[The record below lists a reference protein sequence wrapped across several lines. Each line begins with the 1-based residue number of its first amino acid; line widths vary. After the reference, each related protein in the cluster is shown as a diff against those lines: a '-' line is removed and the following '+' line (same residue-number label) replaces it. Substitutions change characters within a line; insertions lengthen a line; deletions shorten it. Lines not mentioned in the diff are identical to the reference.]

1 MNLKISEL
9 TCICKKRHN
18 LDILFVLHR
27 EKYFNHKWLGHSSYG
42 IVMSIQYFWCVLDWF
57 LVTWYYNVQQ
67 FLSQSPTHIIIPNH
81 SEIIGKPTLVWRH
94 LVGCLCDKCQVA
106 GESESPMKKAM
117 YRKTGK
123 SGILIVHWCVLLSL
137 RGFCRS

>member
-1 MNLKISEL
+1 
-9 TCICKKRHN
+9 
-18 LDILFVLHR
+18 
-27 EKYFNHKWLGHSSYG
+27 
-42 IVMSIQYFWCVLDWF
+42 MSNRYFWCVLDWF

-81 SEIIGKPTLVWRH
+81 SEIIGKSTLVWRH
-94 LVGCLCDKCQVA
+94 LVGCLCDKCPVA

-123 SGILIVHWCVLLSL
+123 SGILIVHLTGVCSWACAVFAGAREAGSLPMQETLLWLVFLSDRDKKL
-137 RGFCRS
+137 SFRSVTELEFV